1 MKKWGKILLSCAIV
15 LGSAAG
21 GAAAPFAQA
30 ASTNQVKIM
39 LDNYPLPFPV
49 EPVVISGTT
58 MVPFRAIS
66 EALGINVVW
75 NQKAKKITA
84 SKLSDGI
91 KKTVELTLGSKTA
104 KVNGQNVSLTLA
116 PRTISNT
123 TMIPLSFFSQQFGAG
138 VGWNQASKTVSITSP
153 REEMYTLG
161 YYALR
166 SFDEISYL
174 HQFDAAAFGWS
185 RIDREGHFTLT
196 GDEYRWPAPSGE
208 ITGESI
214 IKDAASEGTTP
225 YLMVYS
231 VDGML
236 ELTKNLEDKE
246 LRSQTIDSIM
256 EAATEKGFKGIA
268 LDLEGLGM
276 TGDKSKVK
284 SDYNAFVKELSSRA
298 KQQDMKLTVIV
309 HALNSVYQGYDYKTL
324 ANLADDLVLMA
335 YAYGD
340 EKSPEPVAKVDEAI
354 QLALKQVNKDKLIL
368 GISRGSETAASINTK
383 IGLAKRYDLKGI
395 ALWRLG
401 IIGPA
406 TWAEMNKTIVLD

>member
-214 IKDAASEGTTP
+214 INDAASEGTTP

-324 ANLADDLVLMA
+324 ANFADDLVLMA

-354 QLALKQVNKDKLIL
+354 QLALKQVDKDKLIL